1 MNGLGIAACAFLAAF
16 AGAALAQED
25 GDAAAPP
32 PAPVIRIPSFA
43 PSSAKTARPMSLQ
56 QREDWQ
62 FLKVAAA
69 SSRFERDAA
78 RLALAKSDNPRLRSV
93 ALDLM
98 ERHST
103 AGNELQHM
111 LQQRGMA
118 APMLPNG
125 QRQVLN
131 RLAKLQ
137 GANFEREF
145 MAQVAQKHQ
154 REEVMAFERA
164 GAVPHDPQVKAWI
177 ERTLLRMRD
186 PLATAERVPPH
197 RAGLPQ
203 PVALKVS
210 ASGNR

>member
-1 MNGLGIAACAFLAAF
+1 MNGLRIAACAFLAAL
-16 AGAALAQED
+16 AAAALAQED
-25 GDAAAPP
+25 GDAAAPAQA
-32 PAPVIRIPSFA
+32 PAPVIKIPLFA
-43 PSSAKTARPMSLQ
+43 PSSARTARPMSLQ

-93 ALDLM
+93 ALDLI

-103 AGNELQHM
+103 TGNELQHM

-118 APMLPNG
+118 APMLPNL
-125 QRQVLN
+125 LN
-131 RLAKLQ
+131 RLSRLQ
-137 GANFEREF
+137 GVKFEREF
-145 MAQVAQKHQ
+145 MAQVALKHQ
-154 REEVMAFERA
+154 REERAAFERA
-164 GAVPHDPQVKAWI
+164 GAAPHDPQVKAWI

-186 PLATAERVPPH
+186 PLVVEQRVQPQRP
-197 RAGLPQ
+197 GLPQ